1 MIKTIDLNGN
11 AISGPNNYGIYSKMN
26 SSKPMHLKFTGNCTL
41 EIEETSILGITLKN
55 AISEKD
61 TEANRLAV
69 FNITSD
75 YRKDF

>member
-1 MIKTIDLNGN
+1 
-11 AISGPNNYGIYSKMN
+11 
-26 SSKPMHLKFTGNCTL
+26 MHLKFTGNCTL

-75 YRKDF
+75 YRMDF